1 VETDHR
7 LFFTDSKEMGAVSSE
22 SIDLVV
28 TSPPYPMI
36 AMWDETFAL
45 MNPAVKKAL
54 DQEDGIRAFDLM
66 HAELD
71 RVWDEVGRVL
81 KQGGLVCVN
90 IGDATRTVG
99 RDFRLYPNHS
109 RLLNKFLKLKLN
121 VLPAILWRKQ
131 TNAPNKFMGSGTLPA
146 GAYVT
151 LEHEYILILRKG
163 SKREFTSE
171 AAKRARRESAVFWEE
186 RNVWYSDVWMDLKGT
201 TQKMNNGQTRSR
213 SGAFPFDLAY
223 RLINMHSVK
232 EDMVL
237 DPFLGTG
244 TTTAAAM
251 ASGRNSAGFEIDP
264 AFKDAVFE
272 RVALVKG
279 LANEY
284 VSQRLENH
292 QEFVRSRTGNGGSFK
307 HKNKHYGFPVITK
320 PETEL
325 VLDRLVSV
333 SQIDNGFRAV
343 YSTDPEQRFTRHDQ
357 KIFDF
362 PS

>member
-1 VETDHR
+1 
-7 LFFTDSKEMGAVSSE
+7 MGAVSSE

-28 TSPPYPMI
+28 TSPPYPLI

-54 DQEDGIRAFDLM
+54 DREDGMRAFDLM

-71 RVWDEVGRVL
+71 RVWDELGRVL
-81 KQGGLVCVN
+81 KQGGLACVN

-109 RLLNKFLKLKLN
+109 RILKKFLELKFN
-121 VLPAILWRKQ
+121 VLPAIIWRKQ
-131 TNAPNKFMGSGTLPA
+131 TNAPNKFMGSGMLPA

-151 LEHEYILILRKG
+151 LEHEYILVLRKG

-171 AAKRARRESAVFWEE
+171 AAKRTRHESAIFWEE

-201 TQKMNNGQTRSR
+201 TQKMNNGRTRSR

-232 EDMVL
+232 EDTVL

-244 TTTAAAM
+244 TTMAAAM
-251 ASGRNSAGFEIDP
+251 AAGRNSVGFEIEP
-264 AFKDAVFE
+264 AFKDVVFE
-272 RVALVKG
+272 RAASIKD

-284 VSQRLENH
+284 VNQRLDNH
-292 QEFVRSRTGNGGSFK
+292 LEFVRTRTANGGSFK
-307 HKNKHYGFPVITK
+307 HLNEPYGFPVITRQ
-320 PETEL
+320 ETQL
-325 VLDRLVSV
+325 MLNRLVSL
-333 SQIDNGFRAV
+333 SRIDHGFRAV
-343 YSTDPEQRFTRHDQ
+343 YSVEPEEKFTRHDQ